1 VPGLCARV
9 RYRRAAMGVWYCVA
23 CVLLVAAAA
32 VAGSQKRVIA
42 RAWRRYGRMLTCAT
56 VAVSLACVVE
66 RRRQAPVGRLVVSF
80 KSRVE
85 LAREHAVR

>member
-1 VPGLCARV
+1 
-9 RYRRAAMGVWYCVA
+9 
-23 CVLLVAAAA
+23 
-32 VAGSQKRVIA
+32 
-42 RAWRRYGRMLTCAT
+42 MLTCAT